1 MRVKVKNNNVD
12 VALRIFKRKLKE
24 SEKLIGLRKK
34 EYYEKPSEKRNRAKS
49 AAVLREKRRQGGKDG
64 RNTRTTA
71 KY

>member
-1 MRVKVKNNNVD
+1 MRVKVKNNKVD

-34 EYYEKPSEKRNRAKS
+34 VYYEKPSEKRNRAKS
-49 AAVLREKRRQGGKDG
+49 AAVLREKRRQGGKNG
-64 RNTRTTA
+64 RNARTTA

>member
-24 SEKLIGLRKK
+24 SEKLIDLRKK

-49 AAVLREKRRQGGKDG
+49 AAVLREKRRQGGKNG
-64 RNTRTTA
+64 RNARTTA